1 VKVLQPFWEKRADG
15 VFAIIAMQGIDLLG
29 PNRDG
34 QDFFPIH
41 NDLLVVERPPIL
53 GTIQS
58 VMGQSVVPIVASV
71 KGESTLRCVGTGFFI
86 SCSGLLVTAA
96 HVVIDPIDSKYG
108 KTTELGDLSL
118 HARDLN
124 FGILI
129 ANNPVFNVP
138 GYSFLP
144 FEWSVFLAERRDNPL
159 PIAGIDLK
167 LTSDIAICKVPPR
180 NGNFPHQPLT
190 IVQPGIIGT
199 GMKVGSMAYA
209 LGYAGMEDFE
219 IELNEHGQ
227 ILGNKKFR
235 LHGSVGKILERFP
248 DNLDKKDVSTPGP
261 CFSFEAKIPG
271 GMSGGPIFDRE
282 GIYVHG
288 VVSKG
293 WEDEAGPT
301 RFSFGSMLAPLVTPP
316 DCPYE

>member
-1 VKVLQPFWEKRADG
+1 MQLFWER
-15 VFAIIAMQGIDLLG
+15 
-29 PNRDG
+29 
-34 QDFFPIH
+34 
-41 NDLLVVERPPIL
+41 
-53 GTIQS
+53 
-58 VMGQSVVPIVASV
+58 
-71 KGESTLRCVGTGFFI
+71 
-86 SCSGLLVTAA
+86 GLLVTAA
-96 HVVIDPIDSKYG
+96 HVITDPIDRKYG

-118 HARDLN
+118 QARDLN

-129 ANNPVFNVP
+129 ANNPIFNVP

-144 FEWSVFLAERRDNPL
+144 FEWSVFLAERRTNPL
-159 PIAGIDLK
+159 PIVGIDLK

-180 NGNFPHQPLT
+180 NGSFPHQPLT
-190 IVQPGIIGT
+190 MVQPGMIGI

-219 IELNEHGQ
+219 IELNEDGQ
-227 ILGNKKFR
+227 IVGNKKFR

-248 DNLDKKDVSTPGP
+248 DNLEKKEVSTPGP

-301 RFSFGSMLAPLVTPP
+301 NFSFGSMLAPSLHLPISRMNQASLVELLTKHNEGMGIVHAP
-316 DCPYE
+316 DL